1 MIRCSESAVATKT
14 APELE
19 ISHADIAARSIA
31 GVSYLRKGMMR
42 SVAVL
47 ALVLLASPVFA
58 ASVSLRREQA
68 SNASAP
74 VDFRIVIPE
83 TLHID

>member
-1 MIRCSESAVATKT
+1 
-14 APELE
+14 
-19 ISHADIAARSIA
+19 
-31 GVSYLRKGMMR
+31 MR

-58 ASVSLRREQA
+58 ASVSVNGEQA
-68 SNASAP
+68 SKASAA

-83 TLHID
+83 TLHIDSQVTRRARSQSFISRTTQVEAGRTVVTVARP